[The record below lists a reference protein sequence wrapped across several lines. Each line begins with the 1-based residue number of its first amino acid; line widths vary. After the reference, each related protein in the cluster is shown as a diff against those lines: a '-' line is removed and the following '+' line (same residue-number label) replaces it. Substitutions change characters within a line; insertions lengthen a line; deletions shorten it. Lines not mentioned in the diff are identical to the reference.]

1 MIRAAPKRRPRSA
14 AAAARRLR
22 SCKQVLF
29 TRGGAAV
36 PSVCLSLGGATFQRT
51 VYYGEHT
58 TCVSFGSLGVA
69 PLASNQ
75 NGDVAH
81 RFERMHST
89 IRCRTKRRAATQHST
104 PWSQISKIV
113 SSDASASHIFVLGL
127 NSKHWVPR
135 SHTLTQTGARL
146 PRLCRDCAHRCHIC
160 TGTWARCCHICA
172 GTCVTAATSVPGLG
186 PTPATSVPGL
196 SRESHT
202 GDASLRRTS
211 AARATWRRRA

>member
-1 MIRAAPKRRPRSA
+1 MIRAAPKRRLRST

-36 PSVCLSLGGATFQRT
+36 PSVCLLLGGATFQRT
-51 VYYGEHT
+51 VYNGEHAA
-58 TCVSFGSLGVA
+58 CVSFGSLGVA

-89 IRCRTKRRAATQHST
+89 IRCNKKRRAATQHST

-127 NSKHWVPR
+127 NSKHWVPH

-146 PRLCRDCAHRCHIC
+146 LRLCRDCAHRCHIC
-160 TGTWARCCHICA
+160 TGTGARCCHIW
-172 GTCVTAATSVPGLG
+172 PGLALPLPHLCRDLG
-186 PTPATSVPGL
+186 PPLPHL
-196 SRESHT
+196 CQ
-202 GDASLRRTS
+202 D
-211 AARATWRRRA
+211 